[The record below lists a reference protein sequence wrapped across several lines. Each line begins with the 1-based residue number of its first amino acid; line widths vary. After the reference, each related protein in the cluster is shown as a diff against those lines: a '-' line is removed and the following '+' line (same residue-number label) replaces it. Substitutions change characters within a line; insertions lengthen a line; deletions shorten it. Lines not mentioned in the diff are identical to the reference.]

1 VRILEAAI
9 FGILQGLTEFLP
21 VSSSGHLAVFNRL
34 FSFAPEGELLF
45 QVVAVHAATLLAV
58 VVVFRRDIL
67 LLLGANRKV
76 IALLVLG
83 TIPAGVFGFLAK
95 DFFEAAGGN
104 MVLVGTGF
112 LASALFL
119 LAAGRRAHG
128 DRELG
133 ALSVADSLIVGFA
146 QALAILPGVSRSGST
161 ISMAQYR
168 GADGPSAARF
178 SFLLMIPAVG
188 GAALLETREML
199 SSGAAFEPGPIVI
212 AFACAFV
219 VAIVALKLLLGL
231 LRRGRLAVFSW
242 YLIPLGTA
250 CVIWGLFA

>member
-1 VRILEAAI
+1 VGLLEAAI

-34 FSFAPEGELLF
+34 FAFASEGELLF

-67 LLLGANRKV
+67 LLFGANRKV
-76 IALLVLG
+76 LALLILG
-83 TIPAGVFGFLAK
+83 TIPAGIFGLLAR

-119 LAAGRRAHG
+119 LAAGRRAPG
-128 DRELG
+128 GKELG
-133 ALSVADSLIVGFA
+133 ALSVADSLVVGFA

-168 GADGPSAARF
+168 GADGSSAARF

-188 GAALLETREML
+188 GAALLEAKDML
-199 SSGAAFEPGPIVI
+199 SNRATFEPVSTAV

-219 VAIVALKLLLGL
+219 VAIGALKLLLGL
-231 LRRGRLAVFSW
+231 LHKGRLAVFSW
-242 YLIPLGTA
+242 YLIPLGGA
-250 CVIWGLFA
+250 CVVWGLFA